1 MPIVKAPT
9 NVTELRD
16 AVLEEFA
23 RVRDGVI
30 SPEQGK
36 ATANL
41 AGKVLAATALE
52 MEYRRLGGKPM
63 SIPFLDQP
71 GDVKALPEGLKALTE

>member
-1 MPIVKAPT
+1 MPIVKAPS
-9 NVTELRD
+9 NVDELRV

-23 RVRDGVI
+23 RVRDGVV

-36 ATANL
+36 AIANL
-41 AGKVLAATALE
+41 AGKALAATALE

-63 SIPFLDQP
+63 TIPFLDQP
-71 GDVKALPEGLKALTE
+71 GDTKVLEAGR